1 MLYEKNKTSSLI
13 LLFLFTGFSL
23 FSQEF
28 EVPENVKLEK
38 AEDYQKYET
47 EVLKGIDWLENTKI
61 EEQMVKRQNTNAFLM
76 QWMSGTPDVSIGL
89 EAFQLA
95 LTEKNPDL
103 LLSFLGGWTR
113 FSLENPEEKDNPLL
127 ANEAGIKSILKVYE
141 LNKGKGVKKDKRVER
156 LLSKDDQELRVWIQN
171 KLN

>member
-1 MLYEKNKTSSLI
+1 MKNKRTSSLI
-13 LLFLFTGFSL
+13 IILLLTGFSL

-28 EVPENVKLEK
+28 EVPENVKLET
-38 AEDYQKYET
+38 AEDYQKHEA
-47 EVLKGIDWLENTKI
+47 EVLQGIKWLENTKVDEHI
-61 EEQMVKRQNTNAFLM
+61 QKRQNTHAFLM
-76 QWMSGTPDVSIGL
+76 KWMSGTPDVSIGL

-103 LLSFLGGWTR
+103 LISFLGGWTR
-113 FSLENPEEKDNPLL
+113 FSLENPDKKDNPLL

-141 LNKGKGVKKDKRVER
+141 LNKGKGFKKDKRIER
-156 LLSKDDQELRVWIQN
+156 LLAMDDNKLRVWIQD